1 MDTWHN
7 PGYFKRN
14 IGGKLVE
21 IDNRTLITETD
32 SDHQLEKIAKRNVN
46 LPKEELYDPSTERT
60 DWEVSK

>member
-1 MDTWHN
+1 M
-7 PGYFKRN
+7 
-14 IGGKLVE
+14 E

-32 SDHQLEKIAKRNVN
+32 SDHQLKKIAKRNVD